1 MYLRDEKNLK
11 SGKIA
16 FRWNMWLLDLKMQWK
31 RLQIIEQADQIRR
44 SAWDFLPKSKEEIK
58 ELKIMIEKIKDPDDS
73 ISVFNR
79 KFFLKG

>member
-1 MYLRDEKNLK
+1 
-11 SGKIA
+11 
-16 FRWNMWLLDLKMQWK
+16 MQWK

-73 ISVFNR
+73 ITVFNR